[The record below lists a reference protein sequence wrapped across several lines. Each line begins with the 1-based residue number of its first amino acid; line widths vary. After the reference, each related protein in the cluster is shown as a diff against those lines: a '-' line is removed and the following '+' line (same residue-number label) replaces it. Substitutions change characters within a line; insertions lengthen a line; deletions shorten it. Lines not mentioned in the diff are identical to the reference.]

1 MTTRTPLGNLIQAS
15 LDAHGWS
22 ARQIEDLSGGAPG
35 LGRQNISLLM
45 NKPLTSIKG
54 ETLVSLADVLGLPTE
69 LVVRAA
75 LRSLKTPIELTQ
87 ETGSVEDVVRIDPD
101 LSETDKQTLLRLLM
115 VMRAEAGET
124 RSNTAPMKQAGKKPA
139 QPDYEPGPDE
149 AIGPGEAGYLAPP
162 ENYEYDL
169 AADES
174 LSEGR
179 RLRLQGKEDE
189 NSTNPSRS
197 TRERP

>member
-22 ARQIEDLSGGAPG
+22 ARQIENLSGGAPG

-54 ETLVSLADVLGLPTE
+54 ETLVSLAEVLGLPTE
-69 LVVRAA
+69 LIVRAA
-75 LRSLKTPIELTQ
+75 LRSLKTPIELRN
-87 ETGSVEDVVRIDPD
+87 ETGSPEDAIRIDPD
-101 LSETDKQTLLRLLM
+101 LTETDKQTLLRLIM
-115 VMRAEAGET
+115 VMRTEAGGN
-124 RSNTAPMKQAGKKPA
+124 RGNTTPITQAGQPPA
-139 QPDYEPGPDE
+139 QPNYQPGPDE

-169 AADES
+169 AADEADS
-174 LSEGR
+174 QGVQRRSDPGEG
-179 RLRLQGKEDE
+179 
-189 NSTNPSRS
+189 S
-197 TRERP
+197 